1 LKPLLLDPLVRLNP
15 EGEWSAEH
23 DVLISYSAVPEFPSS
38 AWDWIGLFKV
48 MLPHRGSS
56 LWWRWWIWL

>member
-1 LKPLLLDPLVRLNP
+1 MLNP

-48 MLPHRGSS
+48 MLPHHGSS
-56 LWWRWWIWL
+56 VKMVNITGGGS